1 MKVFICIDKDGGM
14 MFNHRRQS
22 RDRTVVE
29 DVIRHISDRRLYICP
44 YSKELFSRYGN
55 IIVSDAPLAA
65 AGGEDCC
72 FIENTVLAPYRSK
85 ISELIVYNWN
95 RAYPSDLKLD
105 ISLLPDEWELFEE
118 IELHG
123 FSHEKITKGVYRKR

>member
-44 YSKELFSRYGN
+44 YSKELFPRYGN

-65 AGGEDCC
+65 AGGA
-72 FIENTVLAPYRSK
+72 FVLSDSPPEPKELVYK
-85 ISELIVYNWN
+85 IIRQGDV
-95 RAYPSDLKLD
+95 
-105 ISLLPDEWELFEE
+105 
-118 IELHG
+118 
-123 FSHEKITKGVYRKR
+123 